1 MKLNLTPRVGVN
13 DPLLTRELREHASQ
27 VNLLTEGRLAAVHNA
42 GTAAPTTGA
51 WQAGDFLRNRAPTEL
66 GSAGSKYVIEG
77 WLCVSSGT
85 PGSWVQKRFLTGN

>member
-1 MKLNLTPRVGVN
+1 MKLNLTPRVGMS
-13 DPLLTRELREHASQ
+13 DPMLTRELREHASQ

-42 GTAAPTTGA
+42 ATAPPTSGPY
-51 WQAGDFLRNRAPTEL
+51 QAGDFVRNIAPAEL

-77 WLCVSSGT
+77 WFCVSSGT